1 LSGKYAKICAAKRL
15 SDGITLLVIAVGGVT
30 IIRFAAIAKIKKMGT
45 KNKCY
50 CGDKK
55 PQFVSDQNFFQYQEN
70 KAHGKN
76 Q

>member
-1 LSGKYAKICAAKRL
+1 MLASR
-15 SDGITLLVIAVGGVT
+15 ITLLVIAVGGVT
-30 IIRFAAIAKIKKMGT
+30 MIRLAAIAKIKKMGR

-50 CGDKK
+50 CWYKK
-55 PQFVSDQNFFQYQEN
+55 PQFVRDQNFFQYQEN